1 MAINFKLKR
10 KMHKMQ
16 ADFMTA
22 NAKFAVDQTISSIIT
37 TVEDKQVLAACQK
50 FRGIQFKCF
59 DKNVNFHF
67 KS

>member
-1 MAINFKLKR
+1 
-10 KMHKMQ
+10 MQ